1 MLNLLS
7 NAIKYTPR
15 GGTVSMLIEVIE
27 PPRNGMLKVPD
38 AKTRSHN
45 PRGHLGVIGS
55 VFAYFL
61 GHSQQ
66 RLAFYIYK

>member
-1 MLNLLS
+1 
-7 NAIKYTPR
+7 
-15 GGTVSMLIEVIE
+15 
-27 PPRNGMLKVPD
+27 MLKVPD